1 MKTPF
6 GELPFFDSHAHFF
19 SFRFFQKLLD
29 PIRDRYGAADPYATM
44 GQQLGIELP
53 EPAPEKLA
61 ARWVT
66 ELDRHGVERMFLMAS
81 MPSDEDSVAAAVR
94 AYPKR
99 FAGLFMVDPTQPG
112 AADRVL
118 RGVTELGLRGIAL
131 FPSMHHYHAWDDHL
145 TPIYRIAAE
154 HGVHV
159 FVHFGLL
166 RIAIRDRLGI
176 ASKFDL
182 RFGNPLDLHKVAKEF
197 PMVNFQVPHFGCGFF
212 REVLML
218 GDLCGN
224 VYVDT
229 SSSNTWAAK
238 QPHPLTLRDLFQ
250 RTLAVFGA
258 SRILLG
264 TDSGMLP
271 RGWRADVFAA
281 QMGVLQDLSL
291 TSDQAADMLGGNL
304 TRLLE
309 F

>member
-6 GELPFFDSHAHFF
+6 GDLPIFDAHAHFF
-19 SFRFFQKLLD
+19 SFRFFQKLID

-44 GQQLGIELP
+44 GQQVGIELP

-61 ARWVT
+61 ARWIG
-66 ELDRHGVERMFLMAS
+66 EMDRHGVDRMLLMAS
-81 MPSDEDSVAAAVR
+81 APGDEDSVAAAVR
-94 AYPKR
+94 AYPQR
-99 FAGLFMVDPTQPG
+99 FAGLFMVDPTQLG
-112 AADRVL
+112 AVDRVH
-118 RGVTELGLRGIAL
+118 RGLTELGLNGIAL
-131 FPSMHHYHAWDDHL
+131 FPSMHHYHAYDERL
-145 TPIYRIAAE
+145 VPIYRAAAE
-154 HGVHV
+154 RGALV

-182 RFGNPLDLHKVAKEF
+182 RFGNPLDLHKIAKDF
-197 PMVNFQVPHFGCGFF
+197 PMVNFQIPHFGCGFF
-212 REVLML
+212 RELLLL

-229 SSSNTWAAK
+229 SSSNSWAAK
-238 QPHPLTLRDLFQ
+238 QPHPLTLRDLFE
-250 RTLAVFGA
+250 RSLTVFGA

-264 TDSGMLP
+264 TDSGILP
-271 RGWRADVFAA
+271 RGWRADVFHAQAA
-281 QMGVLQDLSL
+281 VLEELKVSP
-291 TSDQAADMLGGNL
+291 TQAADMLGGNL